1 MDLQVIRQEIETAL
15 VNRAA
20 TDQDF
25 KTELTAN
32 PKKAIG
38 ETYGLRFGDNVRVVV
53 HQESPDELHLV
64 LPVQFRLSEGEL
76 SDQHLEA
83 VAGGTAIVSSA
94 ADLNI
99 ASPSAGISIVNS
111 TLSAPSIT
119 TGASP
124 SVIDPSKPQ
133 PGALTNSSYV
143 VGEFKTVTPKGVTV
157 GTVNPALATNFA
169 TSPSSSK

>member
-1 MDLQVIRQEIETAL
+1 MDLQVIRHEIETAL

-53 HQESPDELHLV
+53 HEESPDELHLV

-119 TGASP
+119 TGAS
-124 SVIDPSKPQ
+124 IDPSKPQ

-143 VGEFKTVTPKGVTV
+143 VGEFKTVTPKGVTGGAAPTPV
-157 GTVNPALATNFA
+157 LASNFA
-169 TSPSSSK
+169 TSPGSSK